1 MMRKK
6 IGFGIV
12 GAGMIAGIH
21 AQAIESVEDA
31 YLAGVYDLIPEN
43 AARFAADRRCKAY
56 ASYQDMLSDPAVCA
70 VSVCTPSGLHFDNA
84 FRAIQA
90 GRHILI
96 EKPMCLNLKD
106 ADELI
111 GAGKAAGVLISVV
124 SQLRFSP
131 DIAKLKKALEDGV
144 FGRIVLADIL
154 MKYYRTEEYYR
165 GSAWHGTLGVD
176 GGGALMN
183 QGIHGVDLL
192 VHLCGPVR
200 SVAAHSRTMVH
211 PIETEDV
218 IAVLL
223 EFESGA
229 LGVIEASTAAYPG
242 SPRRLEIS
250 GEYGTAVLEENRI
263 VSWKTVNGDE
273 AIQPSGAGTSGAND
287 PKAIGFRDHAKQ
299 IGNMVAAINGEE
311 DLVIDGGQGRIPLSV
326 ILAAYKSA
334 ERDGGKISPI

>member
-1 MMRKK
+1 MRKK
-6 IGFGIV
+6 TGFGIV
-12 GAGMIAGIH
+12 GTGMIAGIH

-43 AARFAADRRCKAY
+43 AARFAADRQCKAY
-56 ASYQDMLSDPAVCA
+56 ASYQDMLSDPAVRV

-84 FRAIQA
+84 IRAVQA
-90 GRHILI
+90 GRHVLI

-111 GAGKAAGVLISVV
+111 GTGKTAGVLVSVV

-131 DIAKLKKALEDGV
+131 DIAKVKKALEDGV
-144 FGRIVLADIL
+144 FGRLVLADIL
-154 MKYYRTEEYYR
+154 MKYYRAEEYYS
-165 GSAWHGTLGVD
+165 GSAWHGTRRID

-192 VHLCGPVR
+192 IYLCGPVR
-200 SVAAHSRTMVH
+200 SVAAHSGTRVH

-218 IAVLL
+218 IAALL

-250 GEYGTAVLEENRI
+250 GEYGTVVLEENRI
-263 VSWKTVNGDE
+263 VSWRTVNKSE
-273 AIQPSGAGTSGAND
+273 TVQISGSGTSGAND

-299 IGNMVAAINGEE
+299 ISNMVAAINGDEE
-311 DLVIDGGQGRIPLSV
+311 LVIDGSQGRVPLSV
-326 ILAAYKSA
+326 ILAAYESA
-334 ERDGGKISPI
+334 AKGGGKISPS